1 MSHFSSWPGQP
12 GRKARLV
19 TGQAAGPAAGSFTT
33 ARLQLVNPFCKTT
46 EMPIWMIY
54 KESHFEKCLLTLEL
68 LLTRPSQLW
77 LMATAHCIQ
86 INHFF
91 VAAILITVIWELGNS
106 KRSMPYS
113 ECGPIAFFC
122 SLFCRFISYHLNW
135 INIALAEEWRLEKIA
150 FSPSLQDTFLTDFL
164 LTDSIIPSIGRYLFR
179 LPIPCD
185 WYW

>member
-1 MSHFSSWPGQP
+1 MKKFIWFPSLSACNKPTSFPYLEASRYELDPTFACIMRGSLVVSVCSFWNSEQWNALRLKAFMPDGFLAKEIRKKRQKNQMSHFSSWPGQP

-86 INHFF
+86 INHF
-91 VAAILITVIWELGNS
+91 
-106 KRSMPYS
+106 
-113 ECGPIAFFC
+113 
-122 SLFCRFISYHLNW
+122 
-135 INIALAEEWRLEKIA
+135 
-150 FSPSLQDTFLTDFL
+150 L
-164 LTDSIIPSIGRYLFR
+164 LLLS
-179 LPIPCD
+179 
-185 WYW
+185 